1 MEGKSINKSDIC
13 TMATKR
19 QQKFSKLIKEE
30 VSKIFHQQ
38 FSGVFAGKLVTIT
51 DVEMSPDLS
60 FAKIFISVFP
70 VVHSDAIVSHIEEN
84 KGKVRG
90 ALGRAIG
97 KEVRIIPELAFFLDF
112 TAEQASKI
120 DSLINSLDIPN
131 PDPTDEED

>member
-1 MEGKSINKSDIC
+1 
-13 TMATKR
+13 MATKR

-30 VSKIFHQQ
+30 VSKIFHHQ
-38 FSGVFAGKLVTIT
+38 FSGTFTGKLVTIT

-70 VVHSDAIVSHIEEN
+70 IIHSDDVLEHIDMN

-97 KEVRIIPELAFFLDF
+97 KEVRIVPELAFNLDR
-112 TAEQASKI
+112 TAEQASKLDTLI
-120 DSLINSLDIPN
+120 DSLEIPKQ
-131 PDPTDEED
+131 DPTDEEG